1 MKKADISLL
10 PPDENDH
17 LFKKTGLKHFAN
29 LVRTGLNDLGILHL
43 QFNCID
49 KQTLIDAQK
58 NPENYPTLLV
68 RVAGYSV
75 YFTDLAKCIQDDI
88 ISRTEH
94 RLT

>member
-1 MKKADISLL
+1 MKRVDLSLL
-10 PPDENDH
+10 PHNENDH
-17 LFKKTGLKHFAN
+17 LFKKTGLKHFVN

-49 KQTLIDAQK
+49 KQTLLDAQK
-58 NPENYPTLLV
+58 NPEKYPTLLV